1 MYKQPRFSTSKFENQ
16 MELKDAMWDAEMVKK
31 KDKNQINQERVVVKN
46 ISILGPSAQIRNQII
61 AKVIKMRLPGMNI
74 SNRIAS
80 PSLRRDAEFINV
92 SFEKV
97 QQFLLFRN

>member
-1 MYKQPRFSTSKFENQ
+1 MYKQPRFSTSKFADQ
-16 MELKDAMWDAEMVKK
+16 KELKDAMWDAEMMRK
-31 KDKNQINQERVVVKN
+31 KDKIQINQERVVVKN
-46 ISILGPSAQIRNQII
+46 ILIPGPSAQIRNQII
-61 AKVIKMRLPGMNI
+61 AKVIKMRLQGMNI

-80 PSLRRDAEFINV
+80 PSLRRNAEHINL